1 MCEFFFLYISDVQT
15 TTVRESRHCN
25 IMSRDLPGYSLR
37 PVIVGMCNLPYSQ
50 IILNDSSLSRLIS
63 AAAGAQLSRAA
74 FHAFV
79 CFDES
84 FALLWFHVLLL
95 QTTFWVVVLLN
106 SPSSQSS
113 HSLWE
118 VTLSCFSASEDDCV
132 SHHCANFSSGPSPAK
147 HIPCRQHV
155 STSSICYFTSCLR
168 PLLNPMLDCVSFYH
182 LIHLID
188 EAIPLV
194 QLLCTKNIVSWGL
207 TVISLTGGVK
217 WGIRGKGSCPPSWSV
232 TVMGSTT
239 YVDGM
244 VLILHEEFGLHLFVG
259 FWEDVRIN
267 YLNFKAKSPFQPLLT
282 GRIQMGCT
290 SPWNLTILMHRTKF
304 DPYRSRSLW
313 GDVLV
318 KC

>member
-1 MCEFFFLYISDVQT
+1 MCEFLFFLYISDVQT

-25 IMSRDLPGYSLR
+25 IMSRDLPGYSLG

-168 PLLNPMLDCVSFYH
+168 PLLNPMSKFSLLLNRLIMLRWNSVSKDDCRD
-182 LIHLID
+182 L
-188 EAIPLV
+188 
-194 QLLCTKNIVSWGL
+194 GL
-207 TVISLTGGVK
+207 GTVTDFQETFLEN
-217 WGIRGKGSCPPSWSV
+217 
-232 TVMGSTT
+232 
-239 YVDGM
+239 D
-244 VLILHEEFGLHLFVG
+244 VLSANGPK
-259 FWEDVRIN
+259 D
-267 YLNFKAKSPFQPLLT
+267 LLT
-282 GRIQMGCT
+282 MR
-290 SPWNLTILMHRTKF
+290 
-304 DPYRSRSLW
+304 
-313 GDVLV
+313 
-318 KC
+318 